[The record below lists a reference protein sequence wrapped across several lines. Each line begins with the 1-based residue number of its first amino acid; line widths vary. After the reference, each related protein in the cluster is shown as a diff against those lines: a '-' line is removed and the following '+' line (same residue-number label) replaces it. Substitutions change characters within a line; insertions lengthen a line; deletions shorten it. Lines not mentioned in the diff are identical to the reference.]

1 MTEAIVVLGS
11 IGLGIG
17 LMWAFMGLIFAVLG
31 ME

>member
-17 LMWAFMGLIFAVLG
+17 LMWASMGLIFAVLG
-31 ME
+31 MK